1 LTWILLKIKNRYKV
15 FVKLYRRAF
24 SESTKKRLQVFVVM
38 RDEVEKEKNIK
49 VAKLKKPYP
58 SLIFG

>member
-1 LTWILLKIKNRYKV
+1 
-15 FVKLYRRAF
+15 
-24 SESTKKRLQVFVVM
+24 M